1 MNNYEFE
8 SMNNKK
14 MEGWEKEKKK
24 KKKKKI
30 STEQD
35 YNTRGQ
41 IIFKTSLGTI
51 LYIVPL

>member
-1 MNNYEFE
+1 MR
-8 SMNNKK
+8 KR
-14 MEGWEKEKKK
+14 KEKK

-35 YNTRGQ
+35 YKTRGQ